1 MSTIFETPPLH
12 NYMIVFEHIEFLIG
26 LAVLLP
32 MLLLFIYVNRWK
44 RKVKKQ
50 IGDEEL
56 VDKLTQD
63 FSSANFRYKF
73 YLLVAATVFC
83 VIAAINV
90 RTPKTGGA
98 GKRSGI
104 DVMVALDVSNSMLAQ
119 DIKPNRLERAKQL
132 LNKMVEK
139 IGDNRMGLVVFA
151 GQAYL
156 QMPLTSDLAAAKM
169 YISNA
174 SPNAVSLQG
183 TVLADALR
191 ICNASLDTKEKKY
204 KAIVLISD
212 GEDHDD
218 KAEQVVKQL
227 AENGVI
233 VHTVGIGSPEGAPI
247 FDAETNDYKK
257 DGSGNTV
264 ISRLNE
270 KELQNIAALTGGTY
284 QLFNTA
290 DEVTGKLIGTL
301 DDMEKKQI
309 GTGEQREY
317 TTYFQW
323 FVLLALVVLLL
334 EIFIPERKMKW
345 FAS

>member
-1 MSTIFETPPLH
+1 
-12 NYMIVFEHIEFLIG
+12 MIVFEHIEFLIA
-26 LAVLLP
+26 LAALLP

-44 RKVKKQ
+44 RNVKKQ

-56 VDKLTQD
+56 VNKLTGN
-63 FSSANFRYKF
+63 FSQVNYRYKF
-73 YLLVAATVFC
+73 YLLVLAVVLC
-83 VIAAINV
+83 VIAAVNL
-90 RTPKTGGA
+90 RTPKSGGA

-132 LNKMVEK
+132 LNKMVDK

-156 QMPLTSDLAAAKM
+156 QMPLTTDLGAAKM

-174 SPNAVSLQG
+174 SPNIVSLQG
-183 TVLADALR
+183 TVLGEALR
-191 ICNASLDTKEKKY
+191 ISNASLDTKEKKY

-218 KAEQVVKQL
+218 KAEEIVKQL
-227 AENGVI
+227 SENGVI
-233 VHTVGIGSPEGAPI
+233 IHTIGIGSPDGSPI
-247 FDAETNDYKK
+247 FDAEANDYKK
-257 DGSGNTV
+257 DASGNIV
-264 ISRLNE
+264 VSKLNE

-284 QLFNTA
+284 QLFNSA
-290 DEVTGKLIGTL
+290 DEVSDKLMVAL
-301 DDMEKKQI
+301 NDMEKKQI

-317 TTYFQW
+317 ITYFQW
-323 FVLLALVVLLL
+323 FVLLALLVLLL
-334 EIFIPERKMKW
+334 ELIIPERKMKW
-345 FAS
+345 FAQ